1 MTALAEES
9 LQWLRDFHA
18 VWAYVAIVANA
29 LAGIVLLV
37 VWRVE
42 RWRGRWMWIPTIAAE
57 AAMMLQVLV
66 GVILVASHQFVAP
79 RFHMFYG
86 FVAFLTVGIAYSYR
100 QQMRGR
106 RELFYGLVGLF
117 IMGLGI
123 RAILQATA

>member
-1 MTALAEES
+1 MRTVAAQDLS
-9 LQWLRDFHA
+9 WLLHFHE
-18 VWAYVAIVANA
+18 VWAYVAIGANA

-37 VWRVE
+37 CWRVK

-66 GVILVASHQFVAP
+66 GVILVASKDYVAP

-123 RAILQATA
+123 RAILQVS